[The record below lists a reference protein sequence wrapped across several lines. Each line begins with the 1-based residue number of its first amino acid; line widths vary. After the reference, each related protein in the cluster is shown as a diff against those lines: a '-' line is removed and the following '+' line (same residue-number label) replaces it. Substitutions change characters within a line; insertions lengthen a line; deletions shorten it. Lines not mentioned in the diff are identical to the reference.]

1 MAELE
6 SMSSNVNDVK
16 LYSEVIK
23 LGPLNIKQRS
33 DLPQWREEWDS
44 LNILNSFYA
53 YSPSWLEQG
62 LCAIIQY
69 KNVTAF

>member
-33 DLPQWREEWDS
+33 DLPQRREE
-44 LNILNSFYA
+44 
-53 YSPSWLEQG
+53 
-62 LCAIIQY
+62 
-69 KNVTAF
+69 